1 MENIENLVKN
11 YRPDPRAIDLISK
24 LKIVFLVGISGAGKD
39 TIVNQLL
46 KSGDFHRIVTHTTRQ
61 PRYDNGRMEADG
73 IDRYFID
80 NKKAIEML
88 ENHEFIEA
96 KFVHGTTLYGTSV
109 DEFEY
114 AASLGKTPIA
124 NIDVQGVEE
133 YMKMSGN
140 VIPIFVVPPSYNV
153 WVSRLRGRYD
163 SEGEFQSTWRSR
175 KESAINEIDFALKS
189 DYYKF
194 IVNDSLDVAVSDA
207 RKIIDGN
214 FDEPYQAKS
223 IEIAK
228 EILNQLT
235 K

>member
-11 YRPDPRAIDLISK
+11 YHPDPRAIDLISK

-46 KSGDFHRIVTHTTRQ
+46 KSGDFHKIVTHTTRS

-73 IDRYFID
+73 IDRHFID
-80 NKKAIEML
+80 DKKAIEML

-109 DEFEY
+109 NEFEY
-114 AASLGKTPIA
+114 AASLSKTPIA

-140 VIPIFVVPPSYNV
+140 TIPIFVLPPSYDV
-153 WVSRLRGRYD
+153 WISRLRGRYD
-163 SEGEFQSTWRSR
+163 SEDEFQSAWRSR

-194 IVNDSLDVAVSDA
+194 IVNDSLDAAVSDA

-214 FDEPYQAKS
+214 FDESYQAKS

-228 EILNQLT
+228 EILNKLT